1 MRGWWS
7 RRPIRTRLT
16 VWYSAVLLAIVL
28 VISAFSYVMLRRSLI
43 GDLDV
48 ELAVAGQLVR
58 DAGLGVPDRSEAEL
72 REILGSRFH
81 EIFFQVAGPGGREAA
96 SRSLGKRRLPLSA
109 QAESR
114 GRQGEPTFE
123 TVRLPGGE
131 RVRLLTL
138 PVPGE
143 AEPTRFIQVAV
154 GFRNVDRVLTGYL
167 EALSVL
173 VPLGL
178 GLSAV
183 GGAWLARSALR
194 PVQAMSRRARGIT
207 AEDLSQRLAV
217 RGTGDE
223 LDHLAETLN
232 GMLARL
238 QEAFDD
244 VRRFA
249 ADAAHELRTPLTAL
263 RGGIEVALRADRSP
277 EAYRAVLASSLE
289 EVDRVIRLAEGLLL
303 LSRVRMGAPAPR
315 QPVDLELLLLE
326 VHDVGARLAAGR
338 DVSVHLGHREALT
351 VRGDRATL
359 WRAVL
364 NLVDNA
370 VRYTP
375 AGGRVELALERDGDH
390 AVVAVRDTGVGIDP
404 LDVERIFEPFVRLDA
419 TQARADSGAGLG
431 LSIVRAVV
439 LAHGGSLSVQSV
451 PGAGSTFA
459 IRLPLG

>member
-7 RRPIRTRLT
+7 RRPIQTRLT

-28 VISAFSYVMLRRSLI
+28 VVSAFSYVLLRRSLI

-58 DAGLGVPDRSEAEL
+58 DAGLGVADRSEAEL
-72 REILGSRFH
+72 REILGPRFH
-81 EIFFQVAGPGGREAA
+81 EIFLQVAGPAGREAA

-138 PVPGE
+138 PVPGA
-143 AEPTRFIQVAV
+143 AEPIRFIQVAV
-154 GFRNVDRVLTGYL
+154 GFSNVDRVLAGYL

-194 PVQAMSRRARGIT
+194 PVQAMSRTARGIT
-207 AEDLSQRLAV
+207 AEDLSRRLAV

-238 QEAFDD
+238 QEAFDHA
-244 VRRFA
+244 RRFA

-315 QPVDLELLLLE
+315 QPVDLEPLLLE
-326 VHDVGARLAAGR
+326 VHDVGARLGAGR
-338 DVSVHLGHREALT
+338 DVSVHLGQREALT

-419 TQARADSGAGLG
+419 TRARADSGAGLG

-439 LAHGGSLSVQSV
+439 LAHGGTLSVQSV
-451 PGAGSTFA
+451 PGAGSTFT